1 MKKDLLKLLDLTKA
15 DIVKILDTADQMK
28 YNQKHGLTHHY
39 LEGKTLAMIFE
50 KNSTRTRVSFET
62 GMFQLGGHAL
72 FLSGKESQIG
82 RGEPIEDTAR
92 VLSRYCD
99 GIMIRTF
106 GQAEVET
113 LAKYSSIPVI
123 NGLTDFAHPC
133 QVLADLMTI
142 REHKSRLEGLKLC
155 YIGDGN
161 NMANS
166 LIVGGLKVG
175 MEVSMACPEG
185 YDPDPQVLEFAQ
197 NCGGKFTLC
206 RDPKEAA
213 AGADALFTDVWAS
226 MGQEGEAQKRRAV
239 FEGIYQI
246 NDELMAVAN
255 PGCMVQH
262 CLPAHRGEEITAEVF
277 EAHAGEIF
285 DEAENRLHA
294 QKAVMYLLMNP
305 EN

>member
-113 LAKYSSIPVI
+113 LAKYATIPVI

-175 MEVSMACPEG
+175 MEVSVACPEG
-185 YDPDPQVLEFAQ
+185 YDPDPQVLEFAK

-246 NDELMAVAN
+246 NDGLMAVAN

-294 QKAVMYLLMNP
+294 QKAVMYLLMNDG
-305 EN
+305 N

>member
-1 MKKDLLKLLDLTKA
+1 MQKDLLKLLDLTPA
-15 DIVKILDTADQMK
+15 DITKILDTADQMK
-28 YNQKHGLTHHY
+28 YNQKHSLTHHY

-62 GMFQLGGHAL
+62 GMYQLGGHAL

-113 LAKYSSIPVI
+113 LAKYATIPVI

-161 NMANS
+161 NMTNS

-175 MEVSMACPEG
+175 MEVSVACPEG
-185 YDPDPQVLEFAQ
+185 YDPDPKVLEFAQ

-213 AGADALFTDVWAS
+213 AGADAMFTDVWAS
-226 MGQEGEAQKRRAV
+226 MGQEGEAQARRAV
-239 FEGIYQI
+239 FEGVYQI
-246 NDELMAVAN
+246 NSELMALTN

-277 EAHAGEIF
+277 EAHPKEFLEGGEP
-285 DEAENRLHA
+285 RLHPERGA
-294 QKAVMYLLMNP
+294 ISLLRG
-305 EN
+305 EQ